1 MKAPIMNK
9 NCFIIDNVAIFY
21 PSERHITSLRN
32 GNRIKLNAPTSQLLE
47 AFIKNIGVII
57 TQSEL
62 FTAAW
67 GDNAVNVTPNT
78 LYQNVSLL
86 RKALQDAGIKG
97 DYLTTIRGQGFF
109 FKVSSISEKDTYYS
123 ESEEVNIKNK
133 TVIRKTHIILF
144 ISLLAIIAVSGFIFN
159 KISHNQEYAY
169 LSSQNTCKIH
179 TKTNQMNDLLSKKI
193 NLFLESKS
201 LDCSGYNYVYFNFS
215 DIHPTISL
223 TLCESDINNKKKG
236 NDCKNKVF
244 YNHRS
249 II

>member
-1 MKAPIMNK
+1 MNK
-9 NCFIIDNVAIFY
+9 KCFVIDNVAIFQ
-21 PSERHITSLRN
+21 PSERHIISLQN

-47 AFIKNIGVII
+47 AFIKNVGVII

-67 GDNAVNVTPNT
+67 GNNADNVTPNT

-86 RKALQDAGIKG
+86 RKALQDSGIKG

-109 FKVSSISEKDTYYS
+109 FKVSSISEKDTYHS
-123 ESEEVNIKNK
+123 GSEEVNIKNK
-133 TVIRKTHIILF
+133 TIIRKAHIILF
-144 ISLLAIIAVSGFIFN
+144 VSLLAIIAASGFIFN
-159 KISHNQEYAY
+159 KISHNQEYVY
-169 LSSQNTCKIH
+169 FSSKNTCKIH
-179 TKTNQMNDLLSKKI
+179 TKTNQLNDLLLKKI

-201 LDCSGYNYVYFNFS
+201 FDCSGYNYVYLNFS

-223 TLCESDINNKKKG
+223 TLCEFDLNNKKKG
-236 NDCKNKVF
+236 NDCKSKVF